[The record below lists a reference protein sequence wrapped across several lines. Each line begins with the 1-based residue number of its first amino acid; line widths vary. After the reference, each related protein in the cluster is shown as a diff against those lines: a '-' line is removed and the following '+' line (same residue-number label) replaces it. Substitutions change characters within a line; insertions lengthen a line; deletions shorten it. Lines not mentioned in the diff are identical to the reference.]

1 MSLLAAMFIRFAG
14 FAFLGFKAMG
24 APIGNQTKRS
34 QFDLILMISL
44 MARLRREAAR
54 TWYRLSLTSSSN
66 ARRTASAVRSG
77 S

>member
-44 MARLRREAAR
+44 MISLMARLRREAAR
-54 TWYRLSLTSSSN
+54 T
-66 ARRTASAVRSG
+66 
-77 S
+77 